1 MKGPGVSRLVL
12 KENLSQA
19 PLLHPVFLPS
29 WAHPGRGRVSA
40 SLSLSS
46 PGHQSSLRGHQSLNR
61 AHPVQHDLILTWP
74 YLQKS
79 CFPGRSPT
87 GPGRSA
93 AGPGRSPTDAG
104 RSAAGPGRSP
114 AFPGRSPTFPGRS
127 PAGPGRS
134 AAGPGRSPA
143 GLGRSARHPGLS
155 GSSPSDTGD
164 RRVSPV
170 SLS

>member
-12 KENLSQA
+12 KENPSQA
-19 PLLHPVFLPS
+19 PLRHPVFLPS
-29 WAHPGRGRVSA
+29 WAHPGRGRVPA

-61 AHPVQHDLILTWP
+61 AHPVQRDLILTWP

-87 GPGRSA
+87 GP
-93 AGPGRSPTDAG
+93 G